1 MVSIKKVFL
10 TIIKIRIIEMVVAL
24 KRLLKYSLYLLSFV
38 GNNETTSW
46 WQRKLDLPWVRNQT
60 VLGSADDTSLRVVK
74 IV

>member
-1 MVSIKKVFL
+1 
-10 TIIKIRIIEMVVAL
+10 MVVAL
-24 KRLLKYSLYLLSFV
+24 KRLLKYSLYLLSFE